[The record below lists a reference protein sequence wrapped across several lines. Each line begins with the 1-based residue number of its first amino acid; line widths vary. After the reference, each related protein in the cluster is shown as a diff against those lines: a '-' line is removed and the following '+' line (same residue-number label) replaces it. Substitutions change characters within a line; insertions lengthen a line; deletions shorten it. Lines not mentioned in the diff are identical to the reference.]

1 MHGYNDSAVTT
12 QTASQFGEPLT
23 APFGG
28 GEVAVTLFKF
38 DSGTR
43 VNSGTTHYAGNV
55 LASST
60 LSYDP
65 FTVTY
70 TVNAAAE

>member
-1 MHGYNDSAVTT
+1 
-12 QTASQFGEPLT
+12 
-23 APFGG
+23 
-28 GEVAVTLFKF
+28 VAITLFKF

-43 VNSGTTHYAGNV
+43 VDSGTTHFAGNV
-55 LASST
+55 LAFST

-70 TVNAAAE
+70 TVNSAVE

>member
-1 MHGYNDSAVTT
+1 MAI
-12 QTASQFGEPLT
+12 
-23 APFGG
+23 
-28 GEVAVTLFKF
+28 TLFKF

>member
-1 MHGYNDSAVTT
+1 MAII
-12 QTASQFGEPLT
+12 L
-23 APFGG
+23 
-28 GEVAVTLFKF
+28 LKF
-38 DSGTR
+38 DSGTL
-43 VNSGTTHYAGNV
+43 VDSGTTHFAGNV
-55 LASST
+55 LAFST